1 MKNSINIF
9 KLKGLEELKITNLH
23 SEKIRHQAHKT
34 KRRLQILNQSS
45 ADCCPHSTVPSV
57 ITTHQRKG
65 TAFVQPYGQLGTCC
79 FKSEAHNILIPFRW
93 AHNTLV
99 FATIERLI
107 CPGWKNFVI
116 PVSQPGTPGRD
127 KRGCSFVPGLSTG
140 TKGPFFFC
148 LSFLNCFSISII
160 LLHFN

>member
-1 MKNSINIF
+1 M
-9 KLKGLEELKITNLH
+9 EELKITNLH
-23 SEKIRHQAHKT
+23 PDKIRHQAHKT

-99 FATIERLI
+99 LAILKTRPSL
-107 CPGWKNFVI
+107 CLTKRAST
-116 PVSQPGTPGRD
+116 VSRSEQYAPLQSRKIMCVEHTLLHLQKGTWLTQEPLRHCTGQ
-127 KRGCSFVPGLSTG
+127 TG
-140 TKGPFFFC
+140 THG
-148 LSFLNCFSISII
+148 
-160 LLHFN
+160 